1 LGLLIYVFIAY
12 HDNNSATSGPS
23 MYCDERETLLPA
35 TFIDLFGFRRISS
48 SSARSKTDDLIAD
61 IPMYTVRRH
70 GRNPYFFIRVRLQS
84 CPTQILTP
92 STVFERQY
100 Q

>member
-1 LGLLIYVFIAY
+1 M
-12 HDNNSATSGPS
+12 H
-23 MYCDERETLLPA
+23 CDEQETLLPA
-35 TFIDLFGFRRISS
+35 AFIDLPGFSRISS

-61 IPMYTVRRH
+61 IPMYIARRH

-84 CPTQILTP
+84 CPTQILPP